1 MCVAKVLLAKRNTE
15 KFEHLKAR
23 LDGYALERV
32 EDPDALVERLR
43 QFEPDV
49 LILGAGMPLPQA
61 GSLSRPPVVIGLEQP
76 ADLPENLDFLQCD
89 FDAVPDAVHKAF
101 VERHKT
107 AGCPAMALLSLDL
120 DSTRGAAFSSMKSA
134 GELGIVLGFYRQASL
149 ANDALALAQ
158 LVRQTV
164 HDFTEQVQVMILG
177 GEGWIYL
184 QGENR
189 GELFGQCSILERL
202 KHKPRVF
209 EAGGRSFVNYPKAI
223 IAWQTPAD
231 TAEAGRLRDLL
242 AYVAEGASNQAAA
255 IASRDAIIRSR
266 NVAFQSATAL
276 RGLMQQ
282 LESDVQAHRGGFEDK
297 LNEFLSD
304 IVHRVRRLSI
314 SDKEKADVADL
325 CRDSIERIMDGFDRA
340 EHDLDVLESVI
351 DELEKDFVLHAAD
364 AETEAPSETQQVT
377 LF

>member
-1 MCVAKVLLAKRNTE
+1 MCVAKILLAKRNTE

-32 EDPDALVERLR
+32 EDPAFLAERLR

-49 LILGAGMPLPQA
+49 LILGAGMPLPHPD
-61 GSLSRPPVVIGLEQP
+61 GLSRPPVVIGLEP
-76 ADLPENLDFLQCD
+76 SCEVPENFDFRHCD
-89 FDAVPDAVHKAF
+89 FDAVPDVVHQAF

-107 AGCPAMALLSLDL
+107 AGCPAMAMLSLDL

-134 GELGIVLGFYRQASL
+134 GDLGSVLGFYRQASL
-149 ANDALALAQ
+149 ATDAFALAQ

-164 HDFTEQVQVMILG
+164 QEFTAQVQVMIQG
-177 GEGWIYL
+177 SEGWIHL
-184 QGENR
+184 LGDHHGER
-189 GELFGQCSILERL
+189 FAQCSILERL
-202 KHKPRVF
+202 KRKPRVF
-209 EAGGRSFVNYPKAI
+209 EAGGRHFVNYPKAI
-223 IAWQTPAD
+223 IAWQTPSDA
-231 TAEAGRLRDLL
+231 AEAGRLRDLL

-282 LESDVQAHRGGFEDK
+282 LESDVQAHHAGFEDK

-304 IVHRVRRLSI
+304 VVHSVRRLSI
-314 SDKEKADVADL
+314 SEKEKAGLADL
-325 CRDSIERIMDGFDRA
+325 CRDAIERIMDGFDRA

-351 DELEKDFVLHAAD
+351 AELEKDFVLHAAD
-364 AETEAPSETQQVT
+364 ACTEAPSDTQQVT